1 MSETNRLI
9 HRLRSEVNKYSNRSR
24 SVLPSPFYLARHG
37 LVEAGRRPRAH
48 GRRLGR
54 SPGANPGWRARRRRQ
69 LEAGLADDIDHR
81 DLTAGTGRFNLT
93 QGVVGTL
100 TGISAAIS
108 TTAIGFIVQRLGD
121 TAGFLTMAGIACI
134 ALAALWAFLP
144 ESKPAEYLG

>member
-24 SVLPSPFYLARHG
+24 SVLPSPFYLADMGWSKQDVG
-37 LVEAGRRPRAH
+37 LALTVGGLAGVLAQI
-48 GRRLGR
+48 
-54 SPGANPGWRARRRRQ
+54 PGGALADAVNWKR
-69 LEAGLADDIDHR
+69 GLADDIDHR